1 MLKKE
6 AGFTLIEMLIVLA
19 IISLLL
25 ILVVP
30 NLTEQNQTLTNNSE
44 EVLIQMAEN
53 QTQAYYLEKGKYPD
67 SIEQLVTEGYLK
79 TDKLSN
85 NTRKLVYENT
95 ETYEVKVQNIED
107 SENNE
112 DDES

>member
-6 AGFTLIEMLIVLA
+6 EAFTLIEMLIVLA

-30 NLTEQNQTLTNNSE
+30 NLTAQNEALKKNSE
-44 EVLIQMAEN
+44 DVLIQMAEN

-67 SIEQLVTEGYLK
+67 SIDQLVTEGYLK

-85 NTRKLVYENT
+85 DTRILVYKNNGK
-95 ETYEVKVQNIED
+95 YEVEVKDNVD